1 MATHD
6 TFHMAPQTVATVVFH
21 GDLQRFGKRFDLQVS
36 TAGEALRALI
46 VQIQGL
52 RGHLQPGW
60 YQLRVAGTDVSESSM
75 KHCLNDPLP
84 DGAVIH
90 LVPRVAG
97 AAKAGVFQI
106 VLGAAMI
113 AAAFFTGG
121 ASIAA
126 WGAMAGGL
134 FASGVGMIAGGVV
147 SMLTPVPK
155 TPAMHTTD
163 NGKQNTYFSSLDNS
177 VAQGNP
183 VPVVY
188 GEMMVGS
195 RVISQEMTVQDE

>member
-1 MATHD
+1 M
-6 TFHMAPQTVATVVFH
+6 
-21 GDLQRFGKRFDLQVS
+21 S

-60 YQLRVAGTDVSESSM
+60 YQLRVAGTDVSEGSL

-97 AAKAGVFQI
+97 AAKGGLVQV

-113 AAAFFTGG
+113 AAFFIPGLNVVVAG
-121 ASIAA
+121 AILSAGI
-126 WGAMAGGL
+126 GMA
-134 FASGVGMIAGGVV
+134 VGGVV
-147 SMLTPVPK
+147 QMLTPVPK

-163 NGKQNTYFSSLDNS
+163 NGKQNTYFSSLDNA